1 MESLNSNQL
10 RVFGREMKGIMNLIK
25 RSISTQSN
33 PQRNKSSD
41 ASSSSSSSNNKNEDE
56 DEDKKK
62 KKNEQDKITALLMK
76 VIMWLMAFY
85 MISTFLVMFMQ
96 NKNRPEG
103 NNSRFVSWSDF
114 IHNMLAVG
122 EVRELMVRPG
132 MEMVTIILH
141 DGAVI
146 RGKRSLSN
154 VYHMAIADHEKFES
168 KLRDAEKRLGI
179 RDGVP
184 VSYNRQSDVVG
195 RLLTTLLIAGLVLAV
210 LSRMKGMKS
219 PISMDSFNQMGRAKF
234 TLIDPIGQGKGV
246 LFKDVAGL
254 QEVKQEVREFVDY
267 LKNPARYQSL
277 GAKVPKGALLLGPP
291 GCGKTLLAKAVA
303 TESEVPF
310 LSMNGSEFIE
320 MIGGLG
326 AARVRDLFKEAKK
339 RSPCIIYIDEIDAIG
354 RQRSSK
360 LRPAIDECPRRPV

>member
-1 MESLNSNQL
+1 METLNSHTLQALN
-10 RVFGREMKGIMNLIK
+10 RELNAIIHLIK
-25 RSISTQSN
+25 RSISSQTPNSQKQSGE
-33 PQRNKSSD
+33 
-41 ASSSSSSSNNKNEDE
+41 SSSGKEQND

-62 KKNEQDKITALLMK
+62 NDQDKMTALLMK
-76 VIMWLMAFY
+76 IIMWLVAFY

-96 NKNRPEG
+96 NRNRPEG
-103 NNSRFVSWSDF
+103 NNPRFVSWNEF
-114 IHNMLAVG
+114 VHNMLATG

-154 VYHMAIADHEKFES
+154 VYHMAISDSERFES
-168 KLRDAEKRLGI
+168 KLRDVEKRLGV

-184 VSYNRQSDVVG
+184 VSYNRQSDTIG
-195 RLLTTLLIAGLVLAV
+195 RLLSTLLIAGVVLAV
-210 LSRMKGMKS
+210 LSRMRGMKS

-234 TLIDPIGQGKGV
+234 TLIDPIGEGKGV

-254 QEVKQEVREFVDY
+254 QEVKQEVMEFVDY
-267 LKNPARYQSL
+267 LKNPDRYQAL

-303 TESEVPF
+303 TESQVPF

-354 RQRSSK
+354 RQRSS
-360 LRPAIDECPRRPV
+360 EFVN